1 MTCALR
7 EMMLNGQSADA
18 VAYLFPKLFSALL
31 LRLGSSVGV
40 QLPKDLNSNSII
52 SDRKTTNKNNVA
64 YFDVCGWVAYICN
77 FVLLCLFRVTMWTQ
91 WFSNFLTTFWK
102 LLVFNLFG
110 YLQKLGI
117 LIYTKLTMIPDI
129 SRTCSSW
136 FYVFLF
142 KII

>member
-52 SDRKTTNKNNVA
+52 LDRKTTNKNSVA
-64 YFDVCGWVAYICN
+64 NFDVCGWVA
-77 FVLLCLFRVTMWTQ
+77 
-91 WFSNFLTTFWK
+91 
-102 LLVFNLFG
+102 
-110 YLQKLGI
+110 
-117 LIYTKLTMIPDI
+117 
-129 SRTCSSW
+129 
-136 FYVFLF
+136 
-142 KII
+142 